1 MVVLTEQIEIPA
13 SYEKFKAWT
22 ANFEEEFVKWSPY
35 HIECNLYNGNYHAGS
50 KVRFREIV
58 MGLDYDVTGTITEC
72 EQDENHFRI
81 VFRSDKKTAFIT
93 FEGKRTETGCHFSH
107 TEAFGMT
114 TPVIG
119 AFMNFLIFKVF
130 FRKKA
135 NWQLIRDDMI
145 LDNRY
150 LYDILTEGKYPERK
164 TPVARRAKRY
174 LVENFSVNVNAFD
187 MVTGYRADDFYF
199 DYAESFLNN
208 GITVEQ
214 LARAMRLGK
223 LGEQIVLKSRF
234 AFSKL
239 HYEGFEVADRETYFC
254 LRKAR
259 NDEANRVYMEMLE
272 EESDG
277 LYIQDIMRGGIQND
291 DPRIPRNVSE

>member
-1 MVVLTEQIEIPA
+1 MIVLTEQIEIPA
-13 SYEKFKAWT
+13 SYEKLKAWT

-119 AFMNFLIFKVF
+119 AIMNFLIFKVF

-187 MVTGYRADDFYF
+187 VVTGYRADDSYF

-259 NDEANRVYMEMLE
+259 NDEANRIYMEML

>member
-1 MVVLTEQIEIPA
+1 MVILTEQIEIPA
-13 SYEKFKAWT
+13 LYEKMEAWT

-35 HIECNLYNGNYHAGS
+35 HIECNLYNGNYQVGS
-50 KVRFREIV
+50 KIRFREIV

-81 VFRSDKKTAFIT
+81 AFRSDKKTAFIT

-119 AFMNFLIFKVF
+119 AIMNFLIFKVF

-150 LYDILTEGKYPERK
+150 LYEILTEGKYPERIPLDK
-164 TPVARRAKRY
+164 
-174 LVENFSVNVNAFD
+174 L
-187 MVTGYRADDFYF
+187 
-199 DYAESFLNN
+199 LN
-208 GITVEQ
+208 Q
-214 LARAMRLGK
+214 RC
-223 LGEQIVLKSRF
+223 Q
-234 AFSKL
+234 
-239 HYEGFEVADRETYFC
+239 
-254 LRKAR
+254 
-259 NDEANRVYMEMLE
+259 
-272 EESDG
+272 
-277 LYIQDIMRGGIQND
+277 
-291 DPRIPRNVSE
+291 